1 MGYATVMRV
10 PRVFAHEYAKQ
21 LHDNTVPIRGR
32 SPEIRPLG
40 DRRDV
45 DTYSVRMN
53 GDDVEFVLYKTPVIT
68 YRTNG
73 EIVLRTDGWASVATH
88 QFIARVLGVP
98 ARGKSGSS
106 VFRLGNQY
114 YTMTGDNTLTLGHK
128 GTGAWRV
135 LEHETLYG
143 YKASRK
149 ALTNVRSR
157 YSEFRKYLGGF
168 INLRR
173 EERVLHQGR
182 AYEQRFNVINFDVQ
196 EAVDMFGVMDST
208 YNDAKALNRE
218 KIDCIFNKPTK
229 LYFFNPTEVQ
239 KREYRDRVRRYEEN
253 MRAFTET
260 IVNGQPED
268 VRHVNFYRG
277 AMALLVEG
285 YRESRSTHN
294 NEWVL
299 HDYEDGGSVNVNEW
313 MLLVDEA
320 ILKYHA
326 EEVLE
331 RVQLEVGKTP
341 NPKYAAWISE
351 IV

>member
-1 MGYATVMRV
+1 MGYATVKRV
-10 PRVFAHEYAKQ
+10 PRVFDPRHAKQ
-21 LHDNTVPIRGR
+21 VHDNALPIRGR
-32 SPEIRPLG
+32 SPEVRPLG
-40 DRRDV
+40 SRRDV

-53 GDDVEFVLYKTPVIT
+53 GDDVEFVLYKTSVIT
-68 YRTNG
+68 YKPDG
-73 EIVLRTDGWASVATH
+73 VIVLRTAGWASVSTH
-88 QFIARVLGVP
+88 QFIQQVLGIP

-128 GTGAWRV
+128 GTNAWRV

-168 INLRR
+168 INLRQ

-182 AYEQRFNVINFDVQ
+182 AYERRFNRINFGVQ
-196 EAVDMFGVMDST
+196 EAVNLFGVMDST
-208 YNDAKALNRE
+208 YNDAKALDRS
-218 KIDCIFNKPTK
+218 KIDCIFDKPTK
-229 LYFFNPTEVQ
+229 LYYFNPTETQ
-239 KREYRDRVRRYEEN
+239 KQDHRDAVRKYEEN
-253 MRAFTET
+253 MKAFTDT

-268 VRHVNFYRG
+268 VKHENFYRG

-285 YRESRSTHN
+285 YRKSRSTHN

-299 HDYEDGGSVNVNEW
+299 HDYDMEGWVHVDEW
-313 MLLVDEA
+313 MPMIDEA

-341 NPKYAAWISE
+341 NPKYASWISE
-351 IV
+351 KV

>member
-1 MGYATVMRV
+1 MGYATVKRV
-10 PRVFAHEYAKQ
+10 PRVFDHRHAKQ
-21 LHDNTVPIRGR
+21 VHDNALPIRGR
-32 SPEIRPLG
+32 SPEVRPLG
-40 DRRDV
+40 SRRDV

-68 YRTNG
+68 YKPDG
-73 EIVLRTDGWASVATH
+73 VIVLRTDGWASVSSH
-88 QFIARVLGVP
+88 QFIQQVLGIP
-98 ARGKSGSS
+98 ARGKGGSS
-106 VFRLGNQY
+106 VLYVGGQH

-143 YKASRK
+143 YKANRK

-157 YSEFRKYLGGF
+157 YSEFRKYLSGF

-173 EERVLHQGR
+173 EEQVVHQGR
-182 AYEQRFNVINFDVQ
+182 PFERRFNVIKFGVQ

-208 YNDAKALNRE
+208 YHDTKALDRS
-218 KIDCIFNKPTK
+218 KIDCIFDKPTK
-229 LYFFNPTEVQ
+229 LYYFNPMETQ
-239 KREYRDRVRRYEEN
+239 KQNHRDAVRKYEEN
-253 MRAFTET
+253 MKAFTDT

-268 VRHVNFYRG
+268 VRHENFYRG

-285 YRESRSTHN
+285 YRESRANSKS
-294 NEWVL
+294 EWVL
-299 HDYEDGGSVNVNEW
+299 HDYDMEGWVHVDEW
-313 MLLVDEA
+313 MPMIDEA
-320 ILKYHA
+320 ISKYHA

-331 RVQLEVGKTP
+331 RVQLEAGKTP
-341 NPKYAAWISE
+341 NPKYAKWISE

>member
-1 MGYATVMRV
+1 MGYATVKRV
-10 PRVFAHEYAKQ
+10 PRVFDPRHAKQ
-21 LHDNTVPIRGR
+21 VHDNAVPIRGR

-45 DTYSVRMN
+45 DNYSVRMN

-68 YRTNG
+68 YKANG
-73 EIVLRTDGWASVATH
+73 EIVLRTDGWASVSSH
-88 QFIARVLGVP
+88 QFIQQVLGIP

-106 VFRLGNQY
+106 VLIVNGQH

-128 GTGAWRV
+128 GTNAWKV
-135 LEHETLYG
+135 IQHETLYG

-157 YSEFRKYLGGF
+157 YSEFRKYLSGF
-168 INLRR
+168 VNLRQ

-182 AYEQRFNVINFDVQ
+182 PYELRANVIKFGVQ
-196 EAVDMFGVMDST
+196 EAVNLFGVMDST

-218 KIDCIFNKPTK
+218 KIDCIFGKPTK
-229 LYFFNPTEVQ
+229 LYYFNPTETQ
-239 KREYRDRVRRYEEN
+239 KQDHRDAIRKYEEN
-253 MRAFTET
+253 MKAFTET

-268 VRHVNFYRG
+268 VKHDNFYRG

-294 NEWVL
+294 NEWIL
-299 HDYEDGGSVNVNEW
+299 HDYDMEGWVNVNEW

-341 NPKYAAWISE
+341 NPKYASWISE

>member
-1 MGYATVMRV
+1 MGYATVKRV
-10 PRVFAHEYAKQ
+10 PRVFDPRHAKQ
-21 LHDNTVPIRGR
+21 VHDNALPIRGR
-32 SPEIRPLG
+32 SPEVRPLG
-40 DRRDV
+40 SRRDV

-68 YRTNG
+68 YKPDG
-73 EIVLRTDGWASVATH
+73 VIVLRTDGWASVSSH
-88 QFIARVLGVP
+88 QFIQQVLGIP

-106 VFRLGNQY
+106 VLIVNGQH
-114 YTMTGDNTLTLGHK
+114 YTMTGDSTLTLGHK
-128 GTGAWRV
+128 GTGTWRV

-173 EERVLHQGR
+173 EEHVLHQGR
-182 AYEQRFNVINFDVQ
+182 PYEIRANVLKFDVQ

-208 YNDAKALNRE
+208 YNDVKALDRS
-218 KIDCIFNKPTK
+218 KIDCIFDKPTK
-229 LYFFNPTEVQ
+229 LYYFNPTETQ
-239 KREYRDRVRRYEEN
+239 KQDHRDAIRKYEEN
-253 MRAFTET
+253 MKAFTDT

-268 VRHVNFYRG
+268 VKHENFYRG

-285 YRESRSTHN
+285 FRGMN
-294 NEWVL
+294 AKAEWVL
-299 HDYEDGGSVNVNEW
+299 HDYERGGVVNVNEW
-313 MLLVDEA
+313 MLGIDEA

-341 NPKYAAWISE
+341 NPKYASWISE

>member
-1 MGYATVMRV
+1 MGYATVKRV
-10 PRVFAHEYAKQ
+10 PRVFDPRHAKQ
-21 LHDNTVPIRGR
+21 VHDNAVPIRGR

-45 DTYSVRMN
+45 DNYSVRMN

-68 YRTNG
+68 YKANG
-73 EIVLRTDGWASVATH
+73 EIVLRTDGWASVSSH
-88 QFIARVLGVP
+88 QFIQQVLGIP

-106 VFRLGNQY
+106 VLIVNGQH

-168 INLRR
+168 VNLRQ

-182 AYEQRFNVINFDVQ
+182 PYELRANVIKFGVQ
-196 EAVDMFGVMDST
+196 EAINMFGVMDST

-218 KIDCIFNKPTK
+218 KTDCIFGKPTK

-239 KREYRDRVRRYEEN
+239 KQDHRDAVRKYEEN
-253 MRAFTET
+253 MKAFTDT

-268 VRHVNFYRG
+268 VRHENFYRG
-277 AMALLVEG
+277 AIALLVEG

-299 HDYEDGGSVNVNEW
+299 HDYEMDGWVDVNAW
-313 MLLVDEA
+313 MPMIDEA

-331 RVQLEVGKTP
+331 RVELEVGKTP
-341 NPKYAAWISE
+341 NPKYAKWISE
-351 IV
+351 KV

>member
-10 PRVFAHEYAKQ
+10 PQVTDYGVAKN
-21 LHDNTVPIRGR
+21 LHNATKPTRGR

-45 DTYSVRMN
+45 DNYSVRMN
-53 GDDVEFVLYKTPVIT
+53 GDDVEFVLYRTPVIT

-73 EIVLRTDGWASVATH
+73 EIVLRTDGWASVSSH
-88 QFIARVLGVP
+88 QFIARVLSIP

-106 VFRLGNQY
+106 VFKVGKQD
-114 YTMTGDNTLTLGHK
+114 YTMTGDSKLVLCRE
-128 GTGAWRV
+128 GTGAWKV

-168 INLRR
+168 INLRQ
-173 EERVLHQGR
+173 EEHVLNQGR
-182 AYEQRFNVINFDVQ
+182 AYERRFNRINFGVQ
-196 EAVDMFGVMDST
+196 EAVNLFGVMDST

-218 KIDCIFNKPTK
+218 KIGCIFGKPTK
-229 LYFFNPTEVQ
+229 LYYFNPTETQ
-239 KREYRDRVRRYEEN
+239 KQDHRDAIRKYEEN
-253 MRAFTET
+253 MKAFTDT

-268 VRHVNFYRG
+268 VRHENFYRG
-277 AMALLVEG
+277 AMALLVEW

-294 NEWVL
+294 AEWVL
-299 HDYEDGGSVNVNEW
+299 HDYDMEGWVHVDEW
-313 MLLVDEA
+313 MPMIDEA

-331 RVQLEVGKTP
+331 RVALELGKTP
-341 NPKYAAWISE
+341 NPKYASWISE